1 MIPHFV
7 KFRSDNF
14 TDHKRTPW
22 GGTSIARHIKANLD
36 LNFPPTIGESWEF
49 SATKELPSICDAAD
63 NRTFAELLAD
73 KNNACY
79 WLSSAHRQ
87 AWGQKTPLLVKYIDA
102 KRNLSVQIHPDID
115 DRSLPVACC
124 GKWEAWLVLRCEP
137 NAGVYLGIKP
147 GTTRQQLYDAANNA
161 HRFEDILQF
170 CPVKCGDL
178 ISVPP
183 RIVHALGAGLCVLEP
198 QVLTPGKC
206 PISLRIYDWHHRY
219 DDSGDLSPHGLPR
232 QLHVDEALALI
243 DTDPRANRPII
254 YNVFDNTPGAVNPKA
269 PVSVRRHNPIPS
281 LTMIEIIGSGDIH
294 LDDIGELAAVV
305 VTHGAIDLH
314 TNSED
319 YSINQGESGA
329 LAANSKNI
337 CIKCKNTW
345 AQIIYC
351 SPRSHGDID
360 HGSPNRP
367 PLGDRPCP

>member
-198 QVLTPGKC
+198 QVPRQVPHFLAHLRLASSIRRFWRLVAPWFAAPTPRRRSSS
-206 PISLRIYDWHHRY
+206 PHRY
-219 DDSGDLSPHGLPR
+219 RPTRQSPHHLQRLR
-232 QLHVDEALALI
+232 QHA
-243 DTDPRANRPII
+243 RC
-254 YNVFDNTPGAVNPKA
+254 F
-269 PVSVRRHNPIPS
+269 
-281 LTMIEIIGSGDIH
+281 
-294 LDDIGELAAVV
+294 
-305 VTHGAIDLH
+305 
-314 TNSED
+314 
-319 YSINQGESGA
+319 
-329 LAANSKNI
+329 
-337 CIKCKNTW
+337 
-345 AQIIYC
+345 
-351 SPRSHGDID
+351 
-360 HGSPNRP
+360 
-367 PLGDRPCP
+367 

>member
-1 MIPHFV
+1 M
-7 KFRSDNF
+7 
-14 TDHKRTPW
+14 
-22 GGTSIARHIKANLD
+22 
-36 LNFPPTIGESWEF
+36 
-49 SATKELPSICDAAD
+49 
-63 NRTFAELLAD
+63 
-73 KNNACY
+73 
-79 WLSSAHRQ
+79 
-87 AWGQKTPLLVKYIDA
+87 
-102 KRNLSVQIHPDID
+102 
-115 DRSLPVACC
+115 
-124 GKWEAWLVLRCEP
+124 
-137 NAGVYLGIKP
+137 
-147 GTTRQQLYDAANNA
+147 
-161 HRFEDILQF
+161 
-170 CPVKCGDL
+170 
-178 ISVPP
+178 
-183 RIVHALGAGLCVLEP
+183 
-198 QVLTPGKC
+198 
-206 PISLRIYDWHHRY
+206 
-219 DDSGDLSPHGLPR
+219 
-232 QLHVDEALALI
+232 
-243 DTDPRANRPII
+243 
-254 YNVFDNTPGAVNPKA
+254 PGAFNPKA

>member
-254 YNVFDNTPGAVNPKA
+254 YNVFDNTPGAFNPKA

-345 AQIIYC
+345 TQIIYC